1 MAVPVNEEDSSTDR
15 INRLRAEMP
24 QPTLYDGDVT
34 ATYRVS
40 VYMEQFQHQRA
51 APVVSSAHRH
61 AGGSYAGPSRL
72 LCNIVTKSD
81 RIVVVSL
88 RT

>member
-24 QPTLYDGDVT
+24 QPTLYDEDVT

-40 VYMEQFQHQRA
+40 MYMEQFQHQRA

-61 AGGSYAGPSRL
+61 AGGSYGPSRL

-81 RIVVVSL
+81 RIVVASL

>member
-1 MAVPVNEEDSSTDR
+1 
-15 INRLRAEMP
+15 MP
-24 QPTLYDGDVT
+24 PPTLYDEDMT
-34 ATYRVS
+34 ATSRVS

-61 AGGSYAGPSRL
+61 AGGSYGPSRL
-72 LCNIVTKSD
+72 LCNIVTQSD
-81 RIVVVSL
+81 RMVVAGL